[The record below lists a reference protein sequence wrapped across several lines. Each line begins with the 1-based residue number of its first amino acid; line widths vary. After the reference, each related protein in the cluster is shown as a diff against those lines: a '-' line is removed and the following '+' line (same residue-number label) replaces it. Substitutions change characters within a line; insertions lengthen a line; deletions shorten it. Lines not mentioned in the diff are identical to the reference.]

1 MPLKKIYAQFQLE
14 INKVLV
20 ATADLKPGV
29 TDLVRFANSHH
40 IQLATTTG
48 YTQAMLD
55 QILPL
60 AAEQGYNP
68 AYNITSEQTNHV
80 GRPKSDMVDLAMK
93 KMEISD
99 PTHVIKVG
107 DTVNDVLEAKMPA

>member
-1 MPLKKIYAQFQLE
+1 
-14 INKVLV
+14 
-20 ATADLKPGV
+20 
-29 TDLVRFANSHH
+29 
-40 IQLATTTG
+40 
-48 YTQAMLD
+48 MLD

-99 PTHVIKVG
+99 PT
-107 DTVNDVLEAKMPA
+107 T